1 MQKRAVFLFC
11 FLVAYIA
18 VTAQVFDDFFLS
30 KALRINYIHSG
41 NKTEDK
47 IDIRS
52 FQMNEIW
59 SGSLVNLI
67 DTFDYGSNKIEV
79 YDLTTN
85 QLIYFRTYSCLFDE
99 YRMTEKGEKKK
110 KAFKETILCPFPK
123 NEVEIKF
130 FTRTSFSDF
139 SLRKSI
145 IIDPQHVKATPY
157 QTKYV
162 IENLHIGD
170 ENYHQAYDILIVP
183 EGYALEDS
191 SRLHRDLL
199 RCKQT
204 LLNCRPFKKA
214 ATKINI
220 RAVIAYS
227 PQSGISQEIKGKK
240 VKTLLGSGF
249 YSLDLERYLMVDHVW
264 ALHDVCADAPYDN
277 ILILCN
283 TRKYGGGGIYNWYAV
298 ISDNQYFNYVLVHEL
313 GHSIAGLADEY
324 YSSEVTVQDYYPL
337 DKEPRS
343 PNITSLVNFESKWKH
358 LLADDT
364 PVPTPVR
371 KQNEGRLGVYE
382 GAGYCA
388 KGLYRPCI
396 SCTMKDAQYDNFCP
410 VCLKAFE
417 DIFNFYAE

>member
-1 MQKRAVFLFC
+1 
-11 FLVAYIA
+11 
-18 VTAQVFDDFFLS
+18 
-30 KALRINYIHSG
+30 
-41 NKTEDK
+41 
-47 IDIRS
+47 
-52 FQMNEIW
+52 
-59 SGSLVNLI
+59 
-67 DTFDYGSNKIEV
+67 
-79 YDLTTN
+79 
-85 QLIYFRTYSCLFDE
+85 
-99 YRMTEKGEKKK
+99 
-110 KAFKETILCPFPK
+110 
-123 NEVEIKF
+123 
-130 FTRTSFSDF
+130 
-139 SLRKSI
+139 
-145 IIDPQHVKATPY
+145 
-157 QTKYV
+157 
-162 IENLHIGD
+162 
-170 ENYHQAYDILIVP
+170 
-183 EGYALEDS
+183 
-191 SRLHRDLL
+191 
-199 RCKQT
+199 
-204 LLNCRPFKKA
+204 LNCRPFKKA